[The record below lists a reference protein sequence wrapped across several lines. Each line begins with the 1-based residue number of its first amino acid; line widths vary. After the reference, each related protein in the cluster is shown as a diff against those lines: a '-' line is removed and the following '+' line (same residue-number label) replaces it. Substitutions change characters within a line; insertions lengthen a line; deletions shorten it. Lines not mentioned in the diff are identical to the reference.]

1 MTKRA
6 ALLAFAVMIAAAPA
20 LAEPALPTAAKAVPE
35 QGAFIT
41 LGTMGGPVAAPVR
54 SQPANA
60 LVHSGRVYL
69 VDAGDGAVQ
78 QLSRAGIMLPRVT
91 GVFLSH
97 LHADH
102 TGGLSAVLALRNQT
116 NVRDRLTIYGP
127 PGTRELV
134 GGLVASMQPAARVG
148 YGIPG
153 QPWMPPA
160 DTVNVVEIA
169 GGETLIID
177 GMTVTAAQN
186 SHYDF
191 AAGSIEDRN
200 YKSLSLRFDLPGRSI
215 VYTGDTGPS
224 AAVEA
229 LAKGADLL
237 VSEMIDMGGTLA
249 NVARNSPNMP
259 TQARQ
264 MLEQHLSTHHLTP
277 DAVGQLA
284 AKAGVKALVITH
296 FAAGTPDP
304 VRTEGYKAQI
314 RAHYRGSLALAND
327 LDRF

>member
-1 MTKRA
+1 MLTFA
-6 ALLAFAVMIAAAPA
+6 AVFAMASA
-20 LAEPALPTAAKAVPE
+20 LAQPTASRTANAGAE
-35 QGAFIT
+35 QGSFIT
-41 LGTMGGPVAAPVR
+41 LGTMGGPVSSPNR

-60 LVHSGRVYL
+60 LLHSGRVYL
-69 VDAGDGAVQ
+69 VDSGDGAVQ

-134 GGLVASMQPAARVG
+134 AGMIASMQPAARVG

-160 DTVNVVEIA
+160 DTVTVIEIA
-169 GGETLIID
+169 GGETLSID
-177 GMTVTAAQN
+177 GMKVAAVQN

-191 AAGSIEDRN
+191 AAESIENRN
-200 YKSLSLRFDLPGRSI
+200 YKSLSFRFDLPGRSI

-224 AAVEA
+224 RAVEE

-237 VSEMIDMGGTLA
+237 VSEMIDMGGTMA
-249 NVARNSPNMP
+249 NVARNSPDMAAE
-259 TQARQ
+259 ARQ
-264 MLEQHLSTHHLTP
+264 RLEQHLSTHHLTP

-304 VRTEGYKAQI
+304 ARTEEYKVQI
-314 RAHYRGSLALAND
+314 RLHYTGPLTLAND
-327 LDRF
+327 LDQF

>member
-1 MTKRA
+1 MLRA
-6 ALLAFAVMIAAAPA
+6 ATGLLMAVVLAAMPMATQAAP
-20 LAEPALPTAAKAVPE
+20 PTDDL
-35 QGAFIT
+35 FIT
-41 LGTMGGPVAAPVR
+41 LGTMGGPVPAPDR

-60 LVHSGRVYL
+60 LLRAGRVYL
-69 VDAGDGAVQ
+69 VDAGDGTVQ
-78 QLSRAGIMLPRVT
+78 QLSRAGIKLSRVT

-116 NVRDRLTIYGP
+116 NVRDRLIIYGP
-127 PGTRELV
+127 PGTREMV
-134 GGLVASMQPAARVG
+134 AGMVASMQPAARVG

-160 DTVNVVEIA
+160 DTVNVIEIA
-169 GGETLIID
+169 GGETLAID
-177 GMTVTAAQN
+177 GMKMTAAQN

-191 AAGSIEDRN
+191 AAGSIDDRN
-200 YKSLSLRFDLPGRSI
+200 YKSLSFRFDLPGRSI

-224 AAVEA
+224 EAVEK
-229 LAKGADLL
+229 LAMGADLL
-237 VSEMIDMGGTLA
+237 VSEMIDIDGTMA
-249 NVARNSPNMP
+249 TVARNSPDMP
-259 TQARQ
+259 VQARQ
-264 MLEQHLSTHHLTP
+264 QLVQHLSTHHLTP

-284 AKAGVKALVITH
+284 AKAGVRALVITH

-304 VRTEGYKAQI
+304 SRTEAYKAKI
-314 RAHYRGSLALAND
+314 RSHYAGLITLAND

>member
-1 MTKRA
+1 MRA
-6 ALLAFAVMIAAAPA
+6 VWAGLALAAIIAGAPA
-20 LAEPALPTAAKAVPE
+20 SAQTDQRAGE
-35 QGAFIT
+35 AFVT
-41 LGTMGGPVAAPVR
+41 LGTMGGPVPSPDR

-60 LVHSGRVYL
+60 LIHAGHVYL
-69 VDAGDGAVQ
+69 VDAGDGTVQ
-78 QLSRAGIMLPRVT
+78 QLARAGIMLPRIDA
-91 GVFLSH
+91 VFISH

-116 NVRDRLTIYGP
+116 DLRTPLTVYGP

-134 GGLVASMQPAARVG
+134 AGMVASMQPAARVG

-153 QPWMPPA
+153 QRWMAPA
-160 DTVNVVEIA
+160 DTVTVIEIA
-169 GGETLIID
+169 GVETLTID
-177 GMTVTAAQN
+177 DMTVTAAQN

-191 AAGSIEDRN
+191 APGSTEDRN
-200 YKSLSLRFDLPGRSI
+200 YKSLSLRFDLIGRSI

-224 AAVEA
+224 AAVEK
-229 LAKGADLL
+229 LAQGADLL

-249 NVARNSPNMP
+249 NVARNAPNMP
-259 TQARQ
+259 AEAKQR
-264 MLEQHLSTHHLTP
+264 LEQHLSTHHLTP

-284 AKAGVKALVITH
+284 ARAGVKALVITH

-304 VRTEGYKAQI
+304 ARTRGYLAQI
-314 RAHYRGSLALAND
+314 KGHFAGSVTLAND

>member
-1 MTKRA
+1 MKKRP
-6 ALLAFAVMIAAAPA
+6 ALLAFTALIAAAPA
-20 LAEPALPTAAKAVPE
+20 WAEPVPAQGAKASSE

-41 LGTMGGPVAAPVR
+41 LGTMGGPVPAPDR

-69 VDAGDGAVQ
+69 IDAGDGTVQ
-78 QLSRAGIMLPRVT
+78 QLSRAGIMLPRVA

-116 NVRDRLTIYGP
+116 NSRDPLSIYGP

-134 GGLVASMQPAARVG
+134 AGMVASMQPAARVG

-153 QPWMPPA
+153 QPWSPPA

-169 GGETLIID
+169 GGETLTVD
-177 GMTVTAAQN
+177 GMKVSAAQN

-191 AAGSIEDRN
+191 ATGSIEDRN

-224 AAVEA
+224 AAVEV

-237 VSEMIDMGGTLA
+237 VSEMIDMGGTMA

-259 TQARQ
+259 ADALQK
-264 MLEQHLSTHHLTP
+264 LVQHLSTHHLTP

-304 VRTEGYKAQI
+304 ERTTGYKTQI
-314 RAHYRGSLALAND
+314 RSHYRGPLTLAND